1 MKILKFLSGLRARYL
16 RRHDKIVNGQ
26 LLGVSVKVIAGTIQK
41 VDYDDTWIH
50 YLAKNSSIFFDLGCN
65 IGKTSLMV
73 NIPRNLKHIVL
84 VDPNPEAL
92 MCASKNMILNN
103 LASNCNFYTAF
114 VGDKQGEL
122 VKFYT
127 VGVGSAGSIFA
138 SHAETARLINSYYYV
153 NTVTLDQLVN
163 YYNLIPDLVKI
174 DVEGAEMMV
183 LKGATT
189 LASNQLTRFFIE
201 MHVTQECSMKENGDA
216 VVNWAKA
223 NHYKTYYVKEGVEI
237 TGGSAIAQRGRCHLL
252 LQPESWDYP
261 QYLKGVPECA
271 PLPTTF

>member
-1 MKILKFLSGLRARYL
+1 MKLVKILSGLKAKYFRKQ
-16 RRHDKIVNGQ
+16 DKIVIGQ
-26 LLGVSVKVIAGTIQK
+26 LMGVSLRVIDGTIHK
-41 VDYDDTWIH
+41 EDYDDAWLY

-65 IGKTSLMV
+65 IGKTSLTV
-73 NIPRNLKHIVL
+73 NVAGNLKRIVL

-92 MCASKNMILNN
+92 MCASKNLILND

-114 VGDKQGEL
+114 VGGTQGER

-138 SHAETARLINSYYYV
+138 SHAETARLINSFYYV
-153 NTVTLDQLVN
+153 NTVTVDHLID

-183 LKGATT
+183 LTGAAE
-189 LASNQLTRFFIE
+189 LARHQQTRFFIE

-216 VVNWAKA
+216 VIEWAKA
-223 NHYKTYYVKEGVEI
+223 NKYKTYYLKDGIEI
-237 TGGSAIAQRGRCHLL
+237 TDGSDIAHRGRCHLL
-252 LQPESWDYP
+252 LQPESWEYP
-261 QYLKGVPECA
+261 NYLRGVAESA
-271 PLPTTF
+271 PLPTAL